1 MGDCKWLPPMFVAAI
16 WRKLAA
22 VSGLGGQ
29 YWGCQQDESTIS
41 EATPIATT
49 PSQHLPQSLFA
60 RPAEQ
65 ATPELIGCRLVR
77 HQPDGEPLRLARL

>member
-1 MGDCKWLPPMFVAAI
+1 MFVAAI

-49 PSQHLPQSLFA
+49 PSQQLPQSFFA
-60 RPAEQ
+60 LPADQ
-65 ATPELIGCRLVR
+65 VAPDLIGCLLVK
-77 HQPDGEPLRLARL
+77 HLPDGELLRLA